1 VEIAEWAYRNGY
13 YVEHQGSRRSLIPDG
28 AKRYG
33 LRVESASVQ
42 DAQRIVDAL
51 ASGKLVIAIMGKGH
65 FTSRGHF
72 IVLRGV
78 TADGKILV
86 ADPSSV
92 RRSEQEWDLEVM
104 LSEVSRSGGS
114 TGPLWVIG

>member
-1 VEIAEWAYRNGY
+1 VALRWTGR
-13 YVEHQGSRRSLIPDG
+13 SSSLIPDG

-33 LRVESASVQ
+33 LYVESAGVHE
-42 DAQRIVDAL
+42 AQKIVDAL

-78 TADGKILV
+78 TVDGKILV
-86 ADPSSV
+86 ADPASV
-92 RRSEQEWDLEVM
+92 RRSEQEWELELI

-114 TGPLWVIG
+114 TGPLWVIE